1 MTSQLW
7 KLCRYA
13 TTSAGARHSRR
24 LHPCGPGLGAR
35 PGARTLHARYFTR
48 RRFPTACAQVLNVAY
63 CQLASFEPQTPAP
76 PPPDAAA
83 LERLLRAARK
93 EAASRAKAEE
103 RRARAAASRASK
115 RRASPDYNSE
125 EEEQEEDESAE
136 PRAITEEGVLLEML
150 AAHQAGVQEAN
161 EEAAGPEDAAL
172 LSQFAAPA
180 LVHLI
185 ANCT

>member
-1 MTSQLW
+1 M
-7 KLCRYA
+7 
-13 TTSAGARHSRR
+13 
-24 LHPCGPGLGAR
+24 P
-35 PGARTLHARYFTR
+35 
-48 RRFPTACAQVLNVAY
+48 QVLNVAY
-63 CQLASFEPQTPAP
+63 CQLTSFEPQTPAP

-83 LERLLRAARK
+83 MERLLRAARK
-93 EAASRAKAEE
+93 EAASRAKSEE

-115 RRASPDYNSE
+115 RRASPDYNSDE
-125 EEEQEEDESAE
+125 EEADESAE

-172 LSQFAAPA
+172 LAQFSAPA

-185 ANCT
+185 ANCM